1 MRFFMKVSIPV
12 EAGNEAAKK
21 GSLGKTIASILAEQK
36 PEAAYFVEVNGQRTG
51 LIFLDMRDA
60 SQIPALAEPWFLSFN
75 ASVEIRPVM
84 TPDDLK
90 KATKDIEKAVKKYG

>member
-21 GSLGKTIASILAEQK
+21 GSLGKTVESILAEQK
-36 PEAAYFVEVNGQRTG
+36 PEAAYFTEVNGQRTG
-51 LIFLDMRDA
+51 LIFIDMRDA

-84 TPDDLK
+84 TPADLK
-90 KATKDIEKAVKKYG
+90 KASKDIEKAVKKYS

>member
-36 PEAAYFVEVNGQRTG
+36 PEASYFTEVNGQRTG
-51 LIFLDMRDA
+51 LIFLDIRDA

-84 TPDDLK
+84 TADDLK
-90 KATKDIEKAVKKYG
+90 KATKDIEKAVKKYS